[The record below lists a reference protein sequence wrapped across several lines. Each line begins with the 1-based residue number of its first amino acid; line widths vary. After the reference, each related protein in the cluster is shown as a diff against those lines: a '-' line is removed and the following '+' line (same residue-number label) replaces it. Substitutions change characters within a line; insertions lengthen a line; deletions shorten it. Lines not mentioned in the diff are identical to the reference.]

1 MKSHINMPTKDSSY
15 KQIIILIESNNII
28 IDFIHINY
36 YDLIITAN
44 KVASFFNLSMVK
56 NYIKN
61 TNSVDSN
68 NIQPAC
74 LS

>member
-1 MKSHINMPTKDSSY
+1 MPTKDSSY

-44 KVASFFNLSMVK
+44 KVASFSNLSMVE

-68 NIQPAC
+68 LLVSLNSNCI
-74 LS
+74 